1 MMIKI
6 MELTG
11 LFLMMD
17 MKAEVEEVAIKMI
30 SKENIKDMCKVADN
44 FSCRK
49 LFSACVDFILEE
61 GVDMEEEDVR
71 QMPAVAAA
79 CLEVYKNLKLASEK
93 RSASKSLQL
102 NKEAEDYWA
111 FKPTAAGNRLRK
123 KLVEEAERRNAD
135 KKRRR
140 NAEKSSAGGRL
151 RIADLQVEVSVA
163 GRSQGEEGLCL
174 CPFCSRRCFFSAR
187 KEELFL
193 NSSVLMNIII

>member
-17 MKAEVEEVAIKMI
+17 MKAEVEDVAIKMI

-93 RSASKSLQL
+93 RSASKSLQS
-102 NKEAEDYWA
+102 NKEADYWA

-140 NAEKSSAGGRL
+140 NAEESSAGGRP
-151 RIADLQVEVSVA
+151 RIANLQVEVGVA
-163 GRSQGEEGLCL
+163 GRSQGEEGSGGSLL
-174 CPFCSRRCFFSAR
+174 CPFCSRRC
-187 KEELFL
+187 LFL
-193 NSSVLMNIII
+193 QGKRSFTSTPLYL